1 MQATH
6 KNCVLLAALG
16 FRRLL
21 TIYIYIYICAS
32 LEPLERDA
40 RVCID
45 IRPSFTGG
53 GSEGT
58 VVKPPPP
65 LVAFAT
71 GPNRLV
77 CAQSNGPVYIYNTS
91 GV

>member
-1 MQATH
+1 M
-6 KNCVLLAALG
+6 
-16 FRRLL
+16 L
-21 TIYIYIYICAS
+21 TRNICSS
-32 LEPLERDA
+32 LETLEDDA
-40 RVCID
+40 KVCID
-45 IRPSFTGG
+45 IRPSFVGG

-58 VVKPPPP
+58 VLNPPPP

-91 GV
+91 GVQIAPGWFSWCS